1 MSVLPRTAL
10 EQIEFCETH
19 VPVWAAAAGA
29 IGLTAAQVAT
39 LNELTGDARGAYDD
53 ALAAREASK
62 GATTKM
68 RTNVSGMRTQ
78 AATLVRA
85 IKNFAEAQADP
96 GAIYAAAQIPPPAEP
111 APLPAPGKPTN
122 ITVTLQPSGAI
133 TLAWDAENAA
143 ASTGAFFNVLRKL
156 PGESAF
162 VGIGGAPGSTSL
174 SRRMGFT
181 DGSVPTA
188 AAASGVR
195 YIVQGQ
201 RGTLLGLPS
210 DAIVVQFG
218 TDTPGGLSVT
228 GAQGMKIAA

>member
-1 MSVLPRTAL
+1 MSVLPEKAVDL
-10 EQIEFCETH
+10 IEFCETH
-19 VPVWAAAAGA
+19 VPVWAAAAGT

-62 GATTKM
+62 AATTKM
-68 RTNVSGMRTQ
+68 RGGVSTMRTQ

-85 IKNFAEAQADP
+85 IKNYAEAQADP
-96 GAIYAAAQIPPPAEP
+96 ASIYAAAQIPPPAEP

-133 TLAWDAENAA
+133 TIAWDAENAA

-201 RGTLLGLPS
+201 RGTLVGLPS

-228 GAQGMKIAA
+228 GADAIKMAA